1 MESKEGNIFH
11 WKIHVT
17 TDNTANL
24 FLAINPCLVFAPKNL
39 YKNIILNLCLVT
51 AVLKRLSYCP
61 RSAASLV
68 YLLYSVHVVLFYCSK
83 YTLGCCQPGLFYT
96 WIRYRIQ
103 SSYLV
108 PCHLFSF
115 SVACLISCPVASFC
129 LLFSLTEL
137 FPFLSPVLSPFLL
150 PVLSPL
156 LLHVL
161 SHFLLPVLFLLFCL
175 LSYCL
180 SCLLYCC
187 RYFFFL
193 VTCPSFSLLLSI
205 FLLPVTCLPSC
216 CLFFFFTFV
225 LLASFLLPVLS
236 PQ

>member
-1 MESKEGNIFH
+1 MSSYSIVVS
-11 WKIHVT
+11 ILLAV
-17 TDNTANL
+17 ANL
-24 FLAINPCLVFAPKNL
+24 VSF
-39 YKNIILNLCLVT
+39 T
-51 AVLKRLSYCP
+51 
-61 RSAASLV
+61 
-68 YLLYSVHVVLFYCSK
+68 HG
-83 YTLGCCQPGLFYT
+83 LG
-96 WIRYRIQ
+96 IQ

-137 FPFLSPVLSPFLL
+137 FPFLLPVLSPFLL

-161 SHFLLPVLFLLFCL
+161 SHFLLPVLSPLLFCL